1 MTRRGS
7 KRQTW
12 IRTSRLSVTKSPSL
26 DAGWEADHGE
36 VEDVHVGQAF
46 QEPVALGVGR
56 LVHHFLAEPQE
67 DRQERLLWM
76 RI

>member
-1 MTRRGS
+1 
-7 KRQTW
+7 
-12 IRTSRLSVTKSPSL
+12 
-26 DAGWEADHGE
+26 

-56 LVHHFLAEPQE
+56 LVHHLLPEPQE